1 MPTSTYL
8 IQAISQDACE
18 LQADALEMLVQGRIR
33 NAAEKAWG
41 ARHRRLGAGQYHL
54 RRSQSDP
61 PLMNPG
67 I

>member
-8 IQAISQDACE
+8 IQAISQDACAPPGLLGSVADPALDEHLQRVGLE
-18 LQADALEMLVQGRIR
+18 L
-33 NAAEKAWG
+33 
-41 ARHRRLGAGQYHL
+41 ARVLGDGQYHL